1 MKMNHE
7 KLKYR
12 QREVK
17 YAGYIP
23 TNQGHKPDPEKIE
36 AISKMPRPEDTSA
49 VRRFLG
55 MANFLSKFMQRFSEI
70 SEPLRQLT
78 CTAIPWQC
86 HHEHGNAADKIKAAI
101 VEAPVLAYFS
111 NGEPIRVQN
120 DASQHGLGAVL
131 LQNSKPIAYASRAM
145 TPTETNYAQIERE
158 FLSVVFAMTKFDHY
172 VYGRHVTIQSDHQPL
187 QTILKKPIQQA
198 PKRLQRRILQL

>member
-36 AISKMPRPEDTSA
+36 AISKMFRPEDTSA

-55 MANFLSKFMQRFSEI
+55 MVNFLSKFIPIFSEI

-78 CTAIPWQC
+78 RTDILWQW
-86 HHEHGNAADKIKAAI
+86 HHEHEDVVDKIVADRKQ
-101 VEAPVLAYFS
+101 F
-111 NGEPIRVQN
+111 
-120 DASQHGLGAVL
+120 
-131 LQNSKPIAYASRAM
+131 
-145 TPTETNYAQIERE
+145 
-158 FLSVVFAMTKFDHY
+158 F
-172 VYGRHVTIQSDHQPL
+172 
-187 QTILKKPIQQA
+187 
-198 PKRLQRRILQL
+198 